1 MPWTPTAGAVPSG
14 SRVLVIGDLHLC
26 PSRPD
31 ITQAFRRFVETQL
44 AGCDALYIVGDLFE
58 FWIGDDDH
66 NAFTEEVATL
76 LRSASDQTQVFF
88 LHGNRDFAVG
98 KRFAKRCGLTLL
110 PEVARIDL
118 FGTPAVILHGD
129 SLCTDDVEYQKFRRL
144 RCRPW
149 FLPLTLA
156 LPLKVR
162 RYLSDRGRAQSKQK
176 ATQADYKPVDVTAQ
190 AVEHLMAEQGVDVM
204 IHGHTHRPAIHEL
217 DNQRRRLVVGDWY
230 SQDSV
235 LELTPQ
241 GATLH
246 SQPL

>member
-1 MPWTPTAGAVPSG
+1 MPWTESAGAASAG
-14 SRVLVIGDLHLC
+14 SRILVIGDLHLC
-26 PSRPD
+26 PQRPD
-31 ITQAFRRFVETQL
+31 ITDAFRRFVETRL
-44 AGCDALYIVGDLFE
+44 NDCDALYIVGDLFE
-58 FWIGDDDH
+58 FWIGDDDLTP
-66 NAFTEEVATL
+66 FTKEVTAL
-76 LRSASDQTQVFF
+76 LRHASDQTRVFF
-88 LHGNRDFAVG
+88 IHGNRDFAVG
-98 KRFAKRCGLTLL
+98 KGFAQRCGLTLL

-129 SLCTDDVEYQKFRRL
+129 SLCTDDIEYQKFRRL

-156 LPLKVR
+156 LPLKIR

-176 ATQADYKPVDVTAQ
+176 ARQVDYRPVDVTAE
-190 AVEHLMAEQGVDVM
+190 AVDQLMAQEGVEVM
-204 IHGHTHRPAIHEL
+204 IHGHTHRPAIHKL
-217 DNQRRRLVVGDWY
+217 DEHRLRLVVGDWY

-235 LELTPQ
+235 LELTPE